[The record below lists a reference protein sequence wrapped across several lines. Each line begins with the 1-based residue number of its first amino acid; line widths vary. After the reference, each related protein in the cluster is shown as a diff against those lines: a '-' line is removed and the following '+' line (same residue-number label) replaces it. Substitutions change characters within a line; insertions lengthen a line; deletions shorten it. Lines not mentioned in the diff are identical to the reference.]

1 MLRASVAAM
10 PRTVSGRPGPPSRT
24 PIGLVLDR
32 VARQVSREFDEV
44 LVDAGGSR
52 PIWLVLLA
60 LTINREANQRELAEF
75 VGIRGATLTHH
86 LNAMESAGLVVRSRD
101 PGNRRSHLVRSTPS
115 GDEMFLRLRE
125 AATAF
130 DKRLR
135 RGLSANEVDTLRWLL
150 ERISQNSSR
159 G

>member
-1 MLRASVAAM
+1 M
-10 PRTVSGRPGPPSRT
+10 
-24 PIGLVLDR
+24 
-32 VARQVSREFDEV
+32 ARQVSREFDEA
-44 LVDAGGSR
+44 LVEAGGSR

-60 LTINREANQRELAEF
+60 LTINENANQRQLADF

-101 PGNRRSHLVRSTPS
+101 PENRRSHVVRRTPH
-115 GDEMFLRLRE
+115 GDDMFRRLRE

-135 RGLSANEVDTLRWLL
+135 RGLSAADIDMLGRLL
-150 ERISQNSSR
+150 NRLSENSSHT
-159 G
+159 

>member
-1 MLRASVAAM
+1 M
-10 PRTVSGRPGPPSRT
+10 PRSTSVPPGPPARP

-32 VARQVSREFDEV
+32 VARQLSREFDEA
-44 LVDAGGSR
+44 LVEQGGSR

-60 LTINREANQRELAEF
+60 LTINKEANQRQLADF

-101 PGNRRSHLVRSTPS
+101 PENRRSHVVRSTPS
-115 GDEMFLRLRE
+115 GDQLFVRLRE

-135 RGLSANEVDTLRWLL
+135 RGLSAGDVDTLRTLL
-150 ERISQNSSR
+150 NRLSENSSR

>member
-1 MLRASVAAM
+1 MSRTAS
-10 PRTVSGRPGPPSRT
+10 GQPGPPARP

-32 VARQVSREFDEV
+32 VARQISRQFDEA
-44 LVDAGGSR
+44 LGEAGGSR

-60 LTINREANQRELAEF
+60 LTINKEANQRQLAHF

-86 LNAMESAGLVVRSRD
+86 LNAMESAGLVVRARD
-101 PGNRRSHLVRSTPS
+101 PENRRSHVVRRTTS

-130 DKRLR
+130 DTRLR
-135 RGLSANEVDTLRWLL
+135 RGLSAKDVDTLQTLMGRL
-150 ERISQNSSR
+150 SSNSARS
-159 G
+159 

>member
-1 MLRASVAAM
+1 M
-10 PRTVSGRPGPPSRT
+10 PRTASGKPGKPGAPARP

-32 VARQVSREFDEV
+32 VARQVSREFDDE
-44 LVDAGGSR
+44 LATAGGSR

-60 LTINREANQRELAEF
+60 LTINTEANQRQLAEF

-86 LNAMESAGLVVRSRD
+86 LNAMESSGLVVRSRD
-101 PGNRRSHLVRSTPS
+101 SENRRSHVVRRTPA

-130 DKRLR
+130 DTRLR
-135 RGLSANEVDTLRWLL
+135 RGLSAKDVDNLRTLL
-150 ERISQNSSR
+150 ERLSSNSSQS
-159 G
+159 

>member
-1 MLRASVAAM
+1 M
-10 PRTVSGRPGPPSRT
+10 PRTAFGKPGKPGAPTRP

-32 VARQVSREFDEV
+32 VARQVSREFDDE
-44 LVDAGGSR
+44 LATAGGSR

-60 LTINREANQRELAEF
+60 LTINTEANQRQLAEF

-86 LNAMESAGLVVRSRD
+86 LNAMESSGLVVRSRD
-101 PGNRRSHLVRSTPS
+101 SENRRSHVVRRTPA

-130 DKRLR
+130 DTRLR
-135 RGLSANEVDTLRWLL
+135 RGLSAKDVDNLRTLL
-150 ERISQNSSR
+150 ERLSSNSSR
-159 G
+159 S